1 MTKKKNNKDLTLI
14 GHLGELRKRII
25 NSMLSL
31 IVFGLVAY
39 NFAEPIAKDIL
50 GKADGMQFVYLT
62 PSELMLSYIRIAV
75 VGGLVISSPI
85 ILSQIWLFISPGLE
99 KKQRRYVLVAF
110 FLGGAFFIIGVVLS
124 YIFALPLI
132 LKFFSG
138 FQIPEIQATISFS
151 SYLNF
156 VLSTLL
162 AFGAVFELPI
172 VMFLLTR
179 FGLVKTSFYTKNR
192 KYMILVIFV
201 VAAILTP
208 PDVISQTLLAL
219 PMMVLYEI
227 GIIFSK
233 IGSNEKEEKKSIN

>member
-1 MTKKKNNKDLTLI
+1 MIKNNSNKDLTLI
-14 GHLGELRKRII
+14 GHLSELRKRLI

-31 IVFGLVAY
+31 IVFSLVAY
-39 NFAEPIAKDIL
+39 NFAEPIAKDIV
-50 GKADGMQFVYLT
+50 GRSYGMQFVYLS
-62 PSELMLSYIRIAV
+62 PSELMLSYIRIALV
-75 VGGLVISSPI
+75 CGLILSAPI

-99 KKQRRYVLVAF
+99 KNQRRYVVVAF
-110 FLGGAFFIIGVVLS
+110 FLGGTFFVIGVILS

-132 LKFFSG
+132 LNFFAG

-179 FGLVKTSFYTKNR
+179 FGLVKTNFYAKNR
-192 KYMILVIFV
+192 KYMILVIFI

-208 PDVISQTLLAL
+208 PDVVSQILLAI

-233 IGSNEKEEKKSIN
+233 IGNKKKE

>member
-1 MTKKKNNKDLTLI
+1 MKKKKMTNKDLTLV

-25 NSMLSL
+25 NSLLSL
-31 IVFGLVAY
+31 IVFTLIAY

-50 GKADGMQFVYLT
+50 SKSKDMQFVYLA
-62 PSELMLSYIRIAV
+62 PSELMLSYIRIAIV
-75 VGGLVISSPI
+75 CGVILAAPI

-99 KKQRRYVLVAF
+99 NSQKKYVLIAF
-110 FLGGAFFIIGVVLS
+110 FLGGGFFIIGVILS

-132 LKFFSG
+132 LKFFAG

-162 AFGAVFELPI
+162 AFGAIFELPI
-172 VMFLLTR
+172 VMFLLTK
-179 FGLVKTSFYTKNR
+179 FGLVKVEYYAKYR
-192 KYMILVIFV
+192 KYMILVIFI

-208 PDVISQTLLAL
+208 PDVVSQILLAI

-233 IGSNEKEEKKSIN
+233 IGSVKKE